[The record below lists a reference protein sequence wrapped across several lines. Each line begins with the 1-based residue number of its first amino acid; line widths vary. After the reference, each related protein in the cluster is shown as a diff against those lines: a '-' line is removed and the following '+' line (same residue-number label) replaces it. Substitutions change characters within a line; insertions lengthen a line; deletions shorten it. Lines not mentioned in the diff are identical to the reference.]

1 MGKDP
6 NAFGSSD
13 GLILMSAANRRH
25 SQGAVIAAKVTLEVP
40 CILSDMIKLWSRE
53 LVRGG
58 TYQQNCW
65 SKARK
70 VWVQDR

>member
-40 CILSDMIKLWSRE
+40 CI
-53 LVRGG
+53 
-58 TYQQNCW
+58 QQNCW